1 VCGVC
6 ALRAANGKVTITSE
20 TDELL
25 RQIEHVAERTI
36 APAAAAVDRL
46 RTFPTESIEALG
58 DAGALGLL
66 VPRAHGGA
74 GAGLPELAQA
84 CETVGGACAS
94 TGMVFLMHCVCAA
107 TIAGGD
113 GENAAELLRSIADE
127 RVLGTLAF
135 SERGTGAHF
144 YAPELTARR
153 DGEHL
158 RISGHKSFVTSGGCA
173 DLYLVLVRAGD
184 GDELDCYAIPA
195 QAEGLSFKGAWEGLG
210 MAGNSS
216 VAMVLEDVA
225 LGEDARI
232 GGPGGGGALV
242 FDVVAPTFL
251 IGLAAVNIGIAAA
264 AHGAATRHAAM
275 PRYADGSALAD
286 VQVIQHALAQMEITL
301 RGARGLVRDAAGAG
315 AEAADDALIAI
326 MSAKVAACEAA
337 ELVTA
342 RALEVCGGQGYTPSL
357 PVERHLRDA
366 RAGRVMAP
374 TNAVLL
380 SWIGKALAGLPVP

>member
-1 VCGVC
+1 VC
-6 ALRAANGKVTITSE
+6 ALQAANGKVTVGSE
-20 TDELL
+20 ADELL
-25 RQIEHVAERTI
+25 RRIEQVAERTI

-58 DAGALGLL
+58 DVGALGLH
-66 VPRAHGGA
+66 VPAEHGGA
-74 GAGLPELAQA
+74 GGGLPELAQA
-84 CETVGGACAS
+84 CETVGRACAS

-107 TIAGGD
+107 TIAGGG
-113 GENAAELLRSIADE
+113 GESADELLRAIARE
-127 RVLGTLAF
+127 RLLGTLAF

-153 DGEHL
+153 DGEQL
-158 RISGHKSFVTSGGCA
+158 RVSGHKSFVTSGGCA
-173 DLYLVLVRAGD
+173 DLYLILLRTAG
-184 GDELDCYAIPA
+184 GDELDCYAVSGA
-195 QAEGLSFKGAWEGLG
+195 AEGLSFKGAWEGLG

-216 VAMVLEDVA
+216 VAMVLQDVA

-232 GGPGGGGALV
+232 GAAGSGGALV

-251 IGLAAVNIGIAAA
+251 VGLAAVNIGIAAA

-275 PRYADGSALAD
+275 PRYADGSSLAD
-286 VQVIQHALAQMEITL
+286 VQSIQHTLAQMEITL
-301 RGARGLVRDAAGAG
+301 RCARGLVRDAAGAG

-337 ELVTA
+337 ERVTA
-342 RALEVCGGQGYTPSL
+342 RALEVCGGQGYTPAL

-380 SWIGKALAGLPVP
+380 SWIGRALAGLPVP